1 MLLVPKSTSCLEL
14 NQSGLT
20 TCMPVDLLLM
30 SVHLDRLLMPV
41 DLLPMSV
48 DLDLHVLLFMP
59 VNLIVTH
66 TSRSRSISH
75 AGRSVVTHTH
85 TCRSTTH
92 AGRSITHAG
101 RSRSTIVHTGKSN
114 ITPTYVLLW
123 IRGQTR
129 PCSWTW
135 RSMPSIGV
143 STSAAAGRPR
153 PWQSEKWLPPS
164 RRSAGR
170 ACRSRLTA
178 AMLIPPLRTER

>member
-1 MLLVPKSTSCLEL
+1 
-14 NQSGLT
+14 
-20 TCMPVDLLLM
+20 M
-30 SVHLDRLLMPV
+30 S
-41 DLLPMSV
+41 
-48 DLDLHVLLFMP
+48 HVV
-59 VNLIVTH
+59 VNLERINWCSTLVACAEKH
-66 TSRSRSISH
+66 TMLGIESKRPYYMY
-75 AGRSVVTHTH
+75 AGRSVTHVGTS
-85 TCRSTTH
+85 RSTTH

-123 IRGQTR
+123 IRGRTR